1 MRDIAS
7 QITASIDEVAKIE
20 QRKNN
25 PAGYI
30 HKRMMQ
36 IIAEQEQLL
45 SPEQELGVVVVGGNA
60 PSFHLRSIGYS
71 NPDLL
76 RFVGTDPD
84 GNTVQ
89 IVQHHTQ
96 MSVMIVSVPKLGENA
111 FRVGFV
117 PPNQEK

>member
-1 MRDIAS
+1 MRDLAS
-7 QITASIDEVAKIE
+7 QITASFEEVAAIE
-20 QRKNN
+20 RRKNN
-25 PAGYI
+25 PSGYI
-30 HKRMMQ
+30 HERMMQ

-45 SPEQELGVVVVGGNA
+45 SAEQELGVAVVGGNA

-96 MSVMIVSVPKLGENA
+96 MSIMIVSVPKLGEKA

-117 PPNQEK
+117 PSNHEN